1 MGLFQLARGGTVF
14 LDEIGELEAA
24 IQVVADTAD
33 GQDDTLAGRFGGRRY
48 ADL

>member
-1 MGLFQLARGGTVF
+1 VILGDD
-14 LDEIGELEAA
+14 LDRPELEAA

-33 GQDDTLAGRFGGRRY
+33 GEDDELAGRFGGRRY